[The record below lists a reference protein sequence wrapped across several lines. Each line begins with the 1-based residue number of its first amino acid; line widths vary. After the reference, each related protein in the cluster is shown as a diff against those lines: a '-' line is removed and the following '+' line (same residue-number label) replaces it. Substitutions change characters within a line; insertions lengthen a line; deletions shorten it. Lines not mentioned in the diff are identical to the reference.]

1 MPEHQRWTPRTP
13 ERKTFAS
20 MSQDERRAWLTEKY
34 AWLLDK
40 RQREQ
45 HYLDRRARQGI
56 STPTDDDY
64 QADAPHE
71 LDLLKFF
78 EELAEGLM

>member
-1 MPEHQRWTPRTP
+1 MPEHERWIPRTP
-13 ERKTFAS
+13 ERQAFAA

-34 AWLLDK
+34 AWLLEK
-40 RQREQ
+40 RRREQ
-45 HYLDRRARQGI
+45 QYLDRRARRG
-56 STPTDDDY
+56 SATPTDDDY

-78 EELAEGLM
+78 EELAASLV